1 MTIKF
6 AFVKY
11 FSYITI
17 KYRRENKIQVK
28 IKKINKK

>member
-1 MTIKF
+1 MTLKF

-17 KYRRENKIQVK
+17 KYKLEKTK
-28 IKKINKK
+28 CK